1 MTSPDAV
8 SAAPL
13 FTPTRVHTRRLRE
26 VYRSAGWPCQ
36 DLVELEL
43 LAAGLLQRVTAVSGH
58 ETLRL
63 TDAGIGLVAASL
75 QVNRAARSA
84 HEALVD
90 TVAREMTRA
99 GRLAWT
105 GLTLRAWVADPQAP
119 AADSPAP
126 EPVAAAETDPDA
138 TGADP
143 LQPPPAPVAR
153 PGQWVLA
160 MPDVFSIRRT
170 TVEAYLHPVVHEIK
184 VRRADLL
191 GDLKKPAKRAAYLDM
206 GGECWYV
213 LGSDA
218 RGRPIGQADEI
229 PLECG
234 VLLAADGVLTVARP
248 APRRPIERL
257 PLAVWMALA
266 QHTPCR
272 FDDGAQAPLAPCD
285 AP

>member
-1 MTSPDAV
+1 MESPDAV
-8 SAAPL
+8 PQQTAAHPA
-13 FTPTRVHTRRLRE
+13 FAPTRAHARRLRE

-36 DLVELEL
+36 DLVEVEL
-43 LAAGLLQRVTAVSGH
+43 LAAGLLQRVTAASGH
-58 ETLRL
+58 ETLRV
-63 TDAGIGLVAASL
+63 TDAGIRLIAASL
-75 QVNRAARSA
+75 QTNRAARSA

-105 GLTLRAWVADPQAP
+105 GLTLRAWVADPGAPLPDDARPAPPEPADAP
-119 AADSPAP
+119 APLD
-126 EPVAAAETDPDA
+126 PVA
-138 TGADP
+138 
-143 LQPPPAPVAR
+143 PPHPPV
-153 PGQWVLA
+153 GQWVLA

-213 LGSDA
+213 LGTDA
-218 RGRPIGQADEI
+218 RGRPIGQADDI
-229 PLECG
+229 PPECG
-234 VLLAADGVLTVARP
+234 VMLAAGGVLTVARP
-248 APRRPIERL
+248 APRRPVERL

-266 QHTPCR
+266 QSTPCR
-272 FDDGAQAPLAPCD
+272 FDDGAQAPLTPCD

>member
-1 MTSPDAV
+1 MSDADPPFV
-8 SAAPL
+8 
-13 FTPTRVHTRRLRE
+13 PTRVHARRLRE

-36 DLVELEL
+36 DLVEVEL
-43 LAAGLLQRVTAVSGH
+43 LAAGLLQRVTAASGH
-58 ETLRL
+58 ETLRV
-63 TDAGIGLVAASL
+63 TDAGIRLIAASL
-75 QVNRAARSA
+75 QTNRAARSA

-105 GLTLRAWVADPQAP
+105 GLTLRAWVADGSAP
-119 AADSPAP
+119 LPDGANPA
-126 EPVAAAETDPDA
+126 
-138 TGADP
+138 
-143 LQPPPAPVAR
+143 PPPAPADAPAPLDPSAPPHPR
-153 PGQWVLA
+153 AGQWVLA

-213 LGSDA
+213 LGQDA
-218 RGRPIGQADEI
+218 RGRPIGQSDDI
-229 PLECG
+229 PPECG
-234 VLLAADGVLTVARP
+234 VMLAAGAVLTVARP
-248 APRRPIERL
+248 APRRPVERL

-266 QHTPCR
+266 QSTPCR
-272 FDDGAQAPLAPCD
+272 FDDGAQAPLTPCD

>member
-1 MTSPDAV
+1 MESPDAV
-8 SAAPL
+8 PQQTAAHPA
-13 FTPTRVHTRRLRE
+13 FAPTRMHARRLRE

-36 DLVELEL
+36 DLVEVEL
-43 LAAGLLQRVTAVSGH
+43 LAAGLLQRVTAASGH
-58 ETLRL
+58 ETLRV
-63 TDAGIGLVAASL
+63 TDAGIRLIAASL
-75 QVNRAARSA
+75 QTNRAARSA

-105 GLTLRAWVADPQAP
+105 GLTLRAWVADPGAPRPDNTRPAPPPEPADAP
-119 AADSPAP
+119 APL
-126 EPVAAAETDPDA
+126 
-138 TGADP
+138 DP
-143 LQPPPAPVAR
+143 LAPPHPPA
-153 PGQWVLA
+153 GQWVLA

-213 LGSDA
+213 LGTDA
-218 RGRPIGQADEI
+218 RGRPIGRADDI
-229 PLECG
+229 PPECG
-234 VLLAADGVLTVARP
+234 VMLAAGAVLTVARP
-248 APRRPIERL
+248 APRRPVERL

-266 QHTPCR
+266 QSTPCR
-272 FDDGAQAPLAPCD
+272 FDDGAQAPLTPCD